1 MVHIASKYTS
11 QNVNVAAR
19 SYRKATPWRP
29 VESAAMQPSP
39 ADGTAERTPITLSR
53 RLARL
58 ITWFG
63 SSRRWWSVG
72 VAAALIAALTEP
84 LMPALVKPLLDH
96 GFSGGIALWM
106 VPAAAISLF
115 AVRGMAQFVSQ
126 YALARIANEGMHRL
140 RRLLF
145 ARVMDAE
152 LAMFSKQS
160 ASSLSNTVVYE
171 IQTGSMLLVQA
182 LLGLSRDGF
191 TLVALLVYLIY
202 LNWKLTLIVGLM
214 VPGVAWVMKVFSKR
228 LYHLTQLG
236 QKTTDELAYVV
247 EENVLAY
254 RVVRLHGAEAAQ
266 PPAHPAGREV
276 DHCLG
281 RHDAHHPAAGLRGAV
296 GGGDDRPVAKR
307 RTGADR
313 GRLRGLHR
321 GHGHA
326 HRTDPPA
333 VRHGQPDH
341 PRPRCA
347 GARARDG
354 RRGAARKARQP

>member
-1 MVHIASKYTS
+1 MFCGEASCPRKGTSAIGSCVKPTPDTSTLNWANAGTTGELARAATRVRRVKNDEEGVALVAFNGLIMQFGGVCGEKVSPQRTGPQWYTLL
-11 QNVNVAAR
+11 QRTRHKTCMWR
-19 SYRKATPWRP
+19 SGPTRWAP

-39 ADGTAERTPITLSR
+39 AADTVARPPLTLLR

-58 ITWFG
+58 MTWFG
-63 SSRRWWSVG
+63 GSRRWWTVG
-72 VAAALIAALTEP
+72 VIAALTAALTEP

-96 GFSGGIALWM
+96 GFSGGGLELWM

-140 RRLLF
+140 RRVLF

-152 LAMFSKQS
+152 LAMFSRQS

-247 EENVLAY
+247 EENVLAH
-254 RVVRLHGAEAAQ
+254 RMVRLHGAESTQ
-266 PPAHPAGREV
+266 QSRFE
-276 DHCLG
+276 
-281 RHDAHHPAAGLRGAV
+281 GLS
-296 GGGDDRPVAKR
+296 
-307 RTGADR
+307 
-313 GRLRGLHR
+313 
-321 GHGHA
+321 
-326 HRTDPPA
+326 
-333 VRHGQPDH
+333 
-341 PRPRCA
+341 
-347 GARARDG
+347 
-354 RRGAARKARQP
+354 